1 MNKFM
6 NSKLKNLSGRE
17 QESKKINEIKK
28 KKKNR
33 KN

>member
-1 MNKFM
+1 M

-28 KKKNR
+28 KKKSKKLNQ
-33 KN
+33 